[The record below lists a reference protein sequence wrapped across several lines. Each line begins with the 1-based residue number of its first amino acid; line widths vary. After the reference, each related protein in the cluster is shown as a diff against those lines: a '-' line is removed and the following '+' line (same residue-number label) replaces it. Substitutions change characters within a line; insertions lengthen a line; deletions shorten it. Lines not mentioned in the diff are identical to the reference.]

1 MEEVYCHNLNRMK
14 KLLVVS
20 LSFLFFSCNEE
31 QKIEVGQKT
40 TMEITPEFNA
50 GTVVK
55 GEIIKAHFKV
65 ENTGDYPLVFGEVRG
80 SCSCTVA
87 EKPEEPIQPGE
98 TGEIIA
104 EVNTEN
110 LTSKTINK
118 SVTIMANT
126 EPNLTVVNIKAILKK

>member
-1 MEEVYCHNLNRMK
+1 MK
-14 KLLVVS
+14 KLVCVS
-20 LSFLFFSCNEE
+20 FSLFLFACNQE
-31 QKIEVGQKT
+31 QKVEVGQKT

-87 EKPEEPIQPGE
+87 EKPEDPIQPGE

-110 LTSKTINK
+110 LNSRVINK

-126 EPNLTVVNIKAILKK
+126 EPSLTVVNIKAILKK

>member
-1 MEEVYCHNLNRMK
+1 MK
-14 KLLVVS
+14 KSIVFIGILL
-20 LSFLFFSCNEE
+20 LFACGQE
-31 QKIEVGQKT
+31 QKVEVGQKT

-50 GTVVK
+50 GTVIK

-87 EKPEEPIQPGE
+87 DKPEEPIQPGE

-110 LTSKTINK
+110 LNSKNIVK

-126 EPNLTVVNIKAILKK
+126 EPNLTVVTIKGTLKK

>member
-1 MEEVYCHNLNRMK
+1 MK
-14 KLLVVS
+14 KLS
-20 LSFLFFSCNEE
+20 FIALSFLLIACGEE
-31 QKIEVGQKT
+31 QKVEVGQKT

-50 GTVVK
+50 GTVIK
-55 GEIIKAHFKV
+55 GEIIKARFKV

-110 LTSKTINK
+110 LSSKNIVK

-126 EPNLTVVNIKAILKK
+126 EPNLTVVTIKGTLKK

>member
-1 MEEVYCHNLNRMK
+1 MK
-14 KLLVVS
+14 KSIVFIGVLL
-20 LSFLFFSCNEE
+20 LFACGQE
-31 QKIEVGQKT
+31 QKVEVGQKT

-50 GTVVK
+50 GTVIK

-87 EKPEEPIQPGE
+87 DKPEEPIQPGE

-110 LTSKTINK
+110 LNSKNIVK

-126 EPNLTVVNIKAILKK
+126 EPNLTVVTIKGTLKK

>member
-1 MEEVYCHNLNRMK
+1 MK
-14 KLLVVS
+14 KSIACIGVLV
-20 LSFLFFSCNEE
+20 LFACRQE
-31 QKIEVGQKT
+31 QKVEVGQKT

-50 GTVVK
+50 GTVIK

-98 TGEIIA
+98 TTEIIA

-110 LTSKTINK
+110 LSSKKIVK
-118 SVTIMANT
+118 SVTILANT
-126 EPNLTVVNIKAILKK
+126 EPSLTVVTIKGTLKK

>member
-1 MEEVYCHNLNRMK
+1 MK
-14 KLLVVS
+14 KSIAYIGILM
-20 LSFLFFSCNEE
+20 LFACGQE
-31 QKIEVGQKT
+31 QKVEVGQKT

-50 GTVVK
+50 GTVIK
-55 GEIIKAHFKV
+55 GEIIKARFKV

-98 TGEIIA
+98 TGEIMA

-110 LTSKTINK
+110 LTTKNIVK

-126 EPNLTVVNIKAILKK
+126 EPNLTVVTIKGTLKK

>member
-1 MEEVYCHNLNRMK
+1 MR
-14 KLLVVS
+14 KLS
-20 LSFLFFSCNEE
+20 LIALSLLLFACGEE

-50 GTVVK
+50 GTVIK
-55 GEIIKAHFKV
+55 GEIIKARFKV

-87 EKPEEPIQPGE
+87 EKPEEPIQPGD

-110 LTSKTINK
+110 LSSKNIVK

-126 EPNLTVVNIKAILKK
+126 EPNLTVVTIKGTLKK